1 MKYISMF
8 AMLLFI
14 FSLNSIA
21 QQRYE
26 EVVYLKNGS
35 IIRGTVIEQVPNVSL
50 KIQTKDG
57 NVFVYKMEEVEKI
70 TKEVAQNNFNN
81 EYNETNSNYS
91 GSEKSPALAVLLSA
105 MIPGIGQYYNG
116 DVTKGVIMN
125 GLYIGGWVVFFTAA
139 YETYDD
145 YNYYYY
151 GGYNYSYYNYYE
163 KETAW
168 LYVGLGVALGTS
180 IWSMIDAGVSASNYN
195 DDLRKSKQQRFGH
208 MYENNL
214 NEKVVLGIDFAPRIK
229 GFSGGITL
237 HF

>member
-1 MKYISMF
+1 MKTF
-8 AMLLFI
+8 LLFTLFVC
-14 FSLNSIA
+14 FSFISLA

-70 TKEVAQNNFNN
+70 TKELPLNNFSE
-81 EYNETNSNYS
+81 EYYSNYS

-105 MIPGIGQYYNG
+105 MLPGVGQYYNG
-116 DVTKGVIMN
+116 DVVKGVVMN
-125 GLYIGGWVVFFTAA
+125 GLYVGGWVIFFTAA
-139 YETYDD
+139 YETVYDNYWNGY
-145 YNYYYY
+145 YN
-151 GGYNYSYYNYYE
+151 YYNYYE
-163 KETAW
+163 EETAW
-168 LYVGLGVALGTS
+168 MYVGLGLAAGTS
-180 IWSMIDAGVSASNYN
+180 IWSMIDAGISASNYN
-195 DDLRKSKQQRFGH
+195 DELRKSKQQRFGH

-214 NEKVVLGIDFAPRIK
+214 SEDVVLGIDITPRLR
-229 GFSGGITL
+229 GVSGGLTL